1 VIPILLVLLFALGAW
16 FAHEAWTAP
25 VNDAEEIAPPS
36 RRWRRVQ
43 EFLHRAGLHDV
54 TPRDFVL
61 FSLGAGALA
70 GAAGQ
75 LIMGWPLVSLV
86 AAGLG
91 AGLPFLWYANREE
104 SRRARVQ
111 AELADAMG
119 LLRDSIRAGGDVAQ
133 GLIALATYGPSLL
146 KPEFQ
151 RAVQLMAHGSTLRD
165 ALLGMRERLADPVFD
180 TCVATLLLNEKLGSP
195 QLTPVLS
202 ELAQAVRDEL
212 RVQADLRAQ
221 RTRVV
226 LSARVIAAIPLVL
239 LVAIRTVSPH
249 YLDLFDSFEG
259 QLILGACTVSVVI
272 GYLVMRWTSR
282 LPIDQRVL
290 VQ

>member
-1 VIPILLVLLFALGAW
+1 MIPIVLVGVFALGAW
-16 FAHEAWTAP
+16 FAHEAWTSP
-25 VNDAEEIAPPS
+25 VSEADPLPR

-61 FSLGAGALA
+61 FSLGAGVLS
-70 GAAGQ
+70 GAAAQ

-86 AAGLG
+86 VGGLG
-91 AGLPFLWYANREE
+91 AGLPFVWYASREDA
-104 SRRARVQ
+104 RRARVQ
-111 AELADAMG
+111 AELADAMS

-133 GLIALATYGPSLL
+133 GLIAIATYGPALL
-146 KPEFQ
+146 KPEFE
-151 RAVQLMAHGSTLRD
+151 RAVQLMAHGSTLRE

-180 TCVATLLLNEKLGSP
+180 TCVATLLLNEKIGSP

-226 LSARVIAAIPLVL
+226 LSARVIAAIPLFL
-239 LVAIRTVSPH
+239 LFATRAISPH
-249 YLDLFDSFEG
+249 YLDLFDSVEG
-259 QLILGACTVSVVI
+259 QLILGGCAASVVL
-272 GYLVMRWTSR
+272 GYQAMRWTSR
-282 LPIDQRVL
+282 LPVEQRVL
-290 VQ
+290 VE

>member
-1 VIPILLVLLFALGAW
+1 VIPLLLVGLFALSAW
-16 FAHEAWTAP
+16 FTHEAWSSP
-25 VNDAEEIAPPS
+25 VNEEAARPP
-36 RRWRRVQ
+36 RRWRMVQ

-61 FSLGAGALA
+61 FSVAAGGLA
-70 GAAGQ
+70 GLASQ
-75 LIMGWPLVSLV
+75 LITGWPLVSIV
-86 AAGLG
+86 VAGLG
-91 AGLPFLWYANREE
+91 AGLPFLWYASLEE
-104 SRRARVQ
+104 GRRAHVQ

-119 LLRDSIRAGGDVAQ
+119 LLRDSIHAGGDVAQ
-133 GLIALATYGPSLL
+133 GLVSLATYGPALL

-180 TCVATLLLNEKLGSP
+180 TCVATLLLNERLGSP

-212 RVQADLRAQ
+212 RVQGDLRAQ

-226 LSARVIAAIPLVL
+226 ASARVIAAIPLVL
-239 LVAIRTVSPH
+239 LVAVRAISPH
-249 YLDLFDSFEG
+249 YLDLFDSVEG
-259 QLILGACTVSVVI
+259 QLILGACAASVVI
-272 GYLVMRWTSR
+272 GYQAMRLTSR
-282 LPIDQRVL
+282 LPVEQRVL